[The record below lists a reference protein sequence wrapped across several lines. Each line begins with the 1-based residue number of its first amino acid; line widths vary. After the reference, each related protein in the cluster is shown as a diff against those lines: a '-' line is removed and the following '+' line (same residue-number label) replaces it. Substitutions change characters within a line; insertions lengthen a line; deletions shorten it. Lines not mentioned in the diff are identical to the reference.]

1 MASTNKIVVI
11 GGGVIGLTTAYL
23 LSKDKSNEITVAAKH
38 MPGDYDIEYCSMWAG
53 ANFLPDEYFVSPWY
67 SVGAEGS
74 AHARWETN
82 TWPVLEDLAQN
93 HPEAGI
99 HFQKSVVINRKKDAE
114 SATGLWFKELLR
126 PDPWYK
132 DIVPDFKL
140 AADCDLK
147 PEVDNEASFTS
158 VCMNAPV
165 YLSWL
170 VSQCCKNG
178 VVFKRATFKHISEAA
193 TVHAS
198 GQKPDL
204 IVNCTGLGSLKLGGV
219 QDSKMY
225 PARGQVVVVRNDP
238 GAMYS
243 LSGCDDGD
251 DEACYIMMR
260 AAGGGTILGGSYQ
273 INSWDSQPEPSLAV
287 RIMKRCIEVCP
298 QLVGKDENGKQ
309 RGIEGLDIIRHG
321 VGLRPLRHGGT
332 RVEKDNIDGT
342 AVVHNYGH
350 GGFGYQTSF
359 GCCAEAA
366 ALAKEA
372 LAEIKPKAR
381 L

>member
-1 MASTNKIVVI
+1 MAATNKIVVI

-23 LSKDKSNEITVAAKH
+23 LSKDKSNQVTVAAKH

-53 ANFLPDEYFVSPWY
+53 ANFLPT
-67 SVGAEGS
+67 GAEGS

-99 HFQKSVVINRKKDAE
+99 HFQKSVVINRKKDAN
-114 SATGLWFKELLR
+114 SSTGLWFKELLR

-132 DIVPDFKL
+132 DIVPGFTLTPDS
-140 AADCDLK
+140 DL
-147 PEVDNEASFTS
+147 PEGVDNQAEFTS
-158 VCMNAPV
+158 VCMNAPI
-165 YLSWL
+165 YLAWL

-178 VVFKRATFKHISEAA
+178 VVFKRATFKHLSEAA
-193 TVHAS
+193 KVHSS
-198 GQKPDL
+198 GQKPDV

-219 QDSKMY
+219 EDTKMY

-251 DEACYIMMR
+251 DEACYVMMR

-273 INSWDSQPEPSLAV
+273 VNSWDSQPEPSLAV
-287 RIMKRCIEVCP
+287 RIMRRCVAVCP

-321 VGLRPLRHGGT
+321 VGLRPLRQGGT
-332 RVEKDNIDGT
+332 RVEKDKIDGI

-359 GCCAEAA
+359 GCCAEVA
-366 ALAKEA
+366 ALVKET
-372 LAEIKPKAR
+372 LAEKKIKAR